1 MSECF
6 LIVNHIIKIIIWDCN
21 DTHGGNVLK
30 EKPTVTCRFWYKT
43 TPLVWGF
50 KNCSPYPSCRSILL
64 KRQWNELG
72 GKCGTCGDPYDAEV
86 PENEAGGKYA
96 TGIIG
101 RNYTR
106 GQIIKVRR
114 NYRYF
119 NWRISETKISRVT
132 LLDILYLTAIFTS
145 LWFLHVI
152 RTHEALTSED

>member
-1 MSECF
+1 M
-6 LIVNHIIKIIIWDCN
+6 
-21 DTHGGNVLK
+21 
-30 EKPTVTCRFWYKT
+30 
-43 TPLVWGF
+43 WGF
-50 KNCSPYPSCRSILL
+50 KNCSPYPSCRTILLKRRLLVTTPILWGFKNCSPFSSCRSILL

-152 RTHEALTSED
+152 HTHEALTSED

>member
-6 LIVNHIIKIIIWDCN
+6 LIVYHIIKIIIWYWN
-21 DTHGGNVLK
+21 DTHSGNVLK

-64 KRQWNELG
+64 KRRLLVDSDTPVS
-72 GKCGTCGDPYDAEV
+72 CGVLKTALHIPYVDQFL
-86 PENEAGGKYA
+86 YA

-114 NYRYF
+114 NYKYF

-145 LWFLHVI
+145 PWFLHVI